1 MHGAIL
7 TETFDRQAKRAK
19 LTEEELMEIVAT
31 IAGDPLGG
39 ELIVGTG
46 GARKMRHAGRG
57 KGKSG
62 GYRTIHYFGGDDVPL
77 FLLSIYGKNQKSDLT
92 AAERKDLASLLPRIA
107 DAYRKGTR
115 S

>member
-1 MHGAIL
+1 
-7 TETFDRQAKRAK
+7 
-19 LTEEELMEIVAT
+19 
-31 IAGDPLGG
+31 
-39 ELIVGTG
+39 
-46 GARKMRHAGRG
+46 MRHAGRG

-62 GYRTIHYFGGDDVPL
+62 GYRTVHYFGGDDVPL
-77 FLLSIYGKNQKSDLT
+77 FLLSIYGKDQKSDLT

>member
-1 MHGAIL
+1 MHGVIL
-7 TETFDRQAKRAK
+7 TETFERQAKRAK
-19 LTEEELMEIVAT
+19 LHEDQLMEIVAA

-62 GYRTIHYFGGDDVPL
+62 GYRTVHYFGGDDVPL
-77 FLLSIYGKNQKSDLT
+77 FLLSIYGKDQKSDLT

>member
-1 MHGAIL
+1 
-7 TETFDRQAKRAK
+7 
-19 LTEEELMEIVAT
+19 
-31 IAGDPLGG
+31 
-39 ELIVGTG
+39 
-46 GARKMRHAGRG
+46 MRHAGRG

-62 GYRTIHYFGGDDVPL
+62 GYRTVHYFGGDDVPL
-77 FLLSIYGKNQKSDLT
+77 FLLSICGKNRKSDLT